1 MTATACFYEYKWRI
15 WAHKYMDYSVSYLD
29 ILFTI
34 KIRTTCIKL
43 WISAL
48 LETIEVRFAYFTDFL
63 KKVWNDFSVYIIVTI
78 KQSLNEFIILGIV

>member
-1 MTATACFYEYKWRI
+1 
-15 WAHKYMDYSVSYLD
+15 MDYSVFYLD
-29 ILFTI
+29 FLFTI
-34 KIRTTCIKL
+34 KIRTTFIKL

-48 LETIEVRFAYFTDFL
+48 LETIEVRFAHFTDFL